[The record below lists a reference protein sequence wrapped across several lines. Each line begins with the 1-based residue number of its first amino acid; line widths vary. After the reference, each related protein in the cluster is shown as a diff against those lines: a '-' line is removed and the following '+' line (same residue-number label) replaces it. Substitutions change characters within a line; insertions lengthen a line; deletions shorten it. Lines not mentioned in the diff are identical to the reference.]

1 MASESAASSV
11 DEERGGAFTVRYEG
25 GAGTHQVV
33 LDCFLG
39 VASDGYESFFISF
52 AEESNIARQS
62 NLVAVFI
69 GEGSLEVHV
78 VNIGV
83 EHFAHARAGGVEEFE
98 DGSVT

>member
-1 MASESAASSV
+1 MS
-11 DEERGGAFTVRYEG
+11 YEG

-39 VASDGYESFFISF
+39 VATNRYESLFISF
-52 AEESNIARQS
+52 AEESNVAGQS
-62 NLVAVFI
+62 DLVAVFI
-69 GEGSLEVHV
+69 GEGSFEVHV
-78 VNIGV
+78 VDIGV

>member
-1 MASESAASSV
+1 M
-11 DEERGGAFTVRYEG
+11 RYKG

-39 VASDGYESFFISF
+39 VATDGHEPFLVSF
-52 AEESNIARQS
+52 AEETNVAGQGD
-62 NLVAVFI
+62 LVAVFI

-78 VNIGV
+78 VDIGV

-98 DGSVT
+98 YGSVA